1 MGDLL
6 IRNIPDAIRQSLDER
21 AERSGRSVS
30 NEVTEILV
38 RELQRSDTAST
49 ETAGHRLRS
58 ILTNDVTW
66 SEEELAAMDALRHA
80 KDRPS
85 PLISTE

>member
-6 IRNIPDAIRQSLDER
+6 IRNIPDAMRRSLDER

-30 NEVTEILV
+30 DEVTEILV
-38 RELQRSDTAST
+38 RELQLSDAAST
-49 ETAGHRLRS
+49 ESAGHRLRS

-80 KDRPS
+80 KDRPL
-85 PLISTE
+85 PRFDE